1 MNAARTALP
10 ALPALAL
17 SLAVALAPPARAQ
30 MEDGAFIDQAM
41 RALGF
46 VCLLASPDQIDDAGR
61 LLGLSP
67 VTDQA
72 VLHRQFRGT
81 AGRMWT
87 WMLTGRVAQ
96 LLRVEQ
102 GGACVLQ
109 VQGVNV
115 LDVETGFGRLLR
127 ALPDSMELREQAVL
141 REFPRPPLRAR
152 VTLVTRDAAP
162 AVMELHAIT
171 DPRAPPG
178 GYVLLRPG
186 AP

>member
-1 MNAARTALP
+1 MITTRP

-30 MEDGAFIDQAM
+30 MEDGPFIDQAM

-46 VCLLASPDQIDDAGR
+46 ICLLAAPDQIDDAGR
-61 LLGLSP
+61 LLGMAP
-67 VTDQA
+67 VTDQT
-72 VLHRQFRGT
+72 VLHRQFRGS

-87 WMLTGRVAQ
+87 TMLTGRVAQ
-96 LLRVEQ
+96 LLRAEQ

-115 LDVETGFGRLLR
+115 LDVEAGFGRLVR
-127 ALPDSMELREQAVL
+127 ALPETMELREHAVP

-152 VTLVTRDAAP
+152 FTVALRDATP

-171 DPRAPPG
+171 DPGAPSG